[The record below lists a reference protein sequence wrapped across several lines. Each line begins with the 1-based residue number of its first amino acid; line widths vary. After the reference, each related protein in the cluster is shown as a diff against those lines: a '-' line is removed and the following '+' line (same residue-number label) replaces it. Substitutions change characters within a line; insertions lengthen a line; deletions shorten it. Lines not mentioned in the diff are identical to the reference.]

1 MTDAGTIVTFEPP
14 GPGTWEHDLSHC
26 PPAATPLFQR
36 VASTTMTTTYRAVF
50 EQWGAPLETM
60 EVRFVEGKMYRR
72 LVPLVGADRTGP
84 PPPNAV
90 LWLATRL
97 HPAFRRRERLARKTL
112 AERPYL
118 DIVAGWYAGEREAWI
133 DRNLA
138 MQAIDPTALDDAELA
153 HHLEV
158 LDDHHVQGW
167 LRHHELHGSDLGPI
181 GDLLAH
187 AKQWGLDPV
196 DVLALLRGA
205 SPATLEGQQHGR
217 RMADALAAAG
227 VDPSTITSIAEIR
240 ALPDASAALDDYLEL
255 FGWRVVT
262 SYDIEG
268 LTTGELPS
276 STCALVRACA
286 SEGVVSASAD
296 PAPVRALVP
305 QSERPMFDELL
316 DDARRAYGMRDDNG
330 PLTAEWPMG
339 LLRRAYL
346 EAGRR
351 LAASG
356 RLNEAGHVF
365 ELDTPEVAAA
375 LHGASSLSADEAD
388 RRAERRRRQA
398 AATPPPV
405 LGPPLPPPDTSAFP
419 PGIRRVMNVIIAAV
433 SNLEADPTVAS
444 EDLRGLGIGSG
455 VHRGVARVATDPD
468 RVLDVMEP
476 GDVLV
481 APWTAP
487 TYNAVLAIAGAVVV
501 QEGGLL
507 CHAAVMA
514 RELEIPAVIGCR
526 GAMTLIGDGDLIDVD
541 ADSGEVRVIERAVQA
556 DLADAPPSGRDSYQ
570 ELRRFPP

>member
-26 PPAATPLFQR
+26 PPAATLLFQR
-36 VASTTMTTTYRAVF
+36 VASTTMTTTYRSVF
-50 EQWGAPLETM
+50 ERWGAPLETM
-60 EVRFVEGKMYRR
+60 EVQFVEGKMYRR
-72 LVPLVGADRTGP
+72 LVPLVGAKRTGP

-97 HPAFRRRERLARKTL
+97 HPAFRRRERLASKTL

-118 DIVAGWYAGEREAWI
+118 EVVDGWYGGEREAWI

-138 MQAIDPTALDDAELA
+138 MQAIDPAALDDAGLA
-153 HHLEV
+153 HHVDV
-158 LDDHHVQGW
+158 LDDHLVQGW
-167 LRHHELHGSDLGPI
+167 QRHHDLHGSDLGPI

-187 AKQWGLDPV
+187 GKQWGLDPV
-196 DVLALLRGA
+196 AVMGLLRGA

-217 RMADALAAAG
+217 RMANALAAAG
-227 VDPSTITSIAEIR
+227 VDPSTITGVAEIR
-240 ALPDASAALDDYLEL
+240 DVPEASAALDDYLTL

-262 SYDIEG
+262 SYDVEG

-276 STCALVRACA
+276 ATCALVRACA
-286 SEGVVSASAD
+286 TEAVVRASAD
-296 PAPVRALVP
+296 PAAVRALVP
-305 QSERPMFDELL
+305 EADRPMFDELL

-339 LLRRAYL
+339 LLRRAFL
-346 EAGRR
+346 DAGRR
-351 LAASG
+351 LAGSG
-356 RLNEAGHVF
+356 RLHEADHVF
-365 ELDTPEVAAA
+365 ELDSPEVAAT
-375 LHGASSLSADEAD
+375 LRGASSPSADEAA
-388 RRAERRRRQA
+388 RRAEWRRRQA
-398 AATPPPV
+398 ATTPPPV

-419 PGIRRVMNVIIAAV
+419 PAIRRVMNIIIAAV
-433 SNLEADPTVAS
+433 SNLEVDPATAS
-444 EDLRGLGIGSG
+444 QDLRGLGIGAG

-468 RVLDVMEP
+468 RVLDVMAP

-541 ADSGEVRVIERAVQA
+541 ADTGEVRVVHRAVPEPA
-556 DLADAPPSGRDSYQ
+556 RHNIDLGA
-570 ELRRFPP
+570 

>member
-1 MTDAGTIVTFEPP
+1 MTDADTIVKFEPP

-50 EQWGAPLETM
+50 ERWGAPLDTM
-60 EVRFVEGKMYRR
+60 EVCFVEGKMYRR
-72 LVPLVGADRTGP
+72 LVPLVGADRSGP

-112 AERPYL
+112 SERPYI
-118 DIVAGWYAGEREAWI
+118 DVVAGWYAGERAAWV

-138 MQAIDPTALDDAELA
+138 LQAIDPATLDDAALA
-153 HHLEV
+153 RHVEV
-158 LDDHHVQGW
+158 LDDHLVQGW
-167 LRHHELHGSDLGPI
+167 ERHHELHGSDLGPI

-187 AKQWGLDPV
+187 GRQWGLNPV
-196 DVLALLRGA
+196 AVMELLRGA

-227 VDPSTITSIAEIR
+227 VEPTTVTSIAEIR
-240 ALPDASAALDDYLEL
+240 AVPDASAALDDYLEQ

-268 LTTGELPS
+268 LTIGELPS
-276 STCALVRACA
+276 ATCALVRACA
-286 SEGVVSASAD
+286 TEGAVSTSAD
-296 PAPVRALVP
+296 PAAVRALVP
-305 QSERPMFDELL
+305 ESDRAMFDELL

-339 LLRRAYL
+339 LLRRAFL
-346 EAGRR
+346 EAGGR

-356 RLNEAGHVF
+356 RLHEADHVF
-365 ELDTPEVAAA
+365 ELDSAEVATT
-375 LHGASSLSADEAD
+375 LRGASSRSADEAA
-388 RRAERRRRQA
+388 RRAEHRRRQA
-398 AATPPPV
+398 ATAPPPV

-419 PGIRRVMNVIIAAV
+419 PAIRRVMNIIIAAV
-433 SNLEADPTVAS
+433 SNLEVDPATAS
-444 EDLRGLGIGSG
+444 QDLRGLGIGAG

-526 GAMTLIGDGDLIDVD
+526 GAMTLVGDGDLIDVD
-541 ADSGEVRVIERAVQA
+541 ADTGEVRVVQRASA
-556 DLADAPPSGRDSYQ
+556 DVPAPA
-570 ELRRFPP
+570 